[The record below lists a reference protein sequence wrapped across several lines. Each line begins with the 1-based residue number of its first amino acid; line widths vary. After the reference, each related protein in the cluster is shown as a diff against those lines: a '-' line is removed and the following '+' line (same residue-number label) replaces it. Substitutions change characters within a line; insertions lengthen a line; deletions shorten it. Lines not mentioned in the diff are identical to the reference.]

1 MVNLNNILLNLLTKM
16 KSNYLLKILQSELLN
31 SPQDEQKNRFLNGLI
46 QKLQSELSEFTEEE
60 KQFLDELKPL
70 IEKIENFGIIN
81 TKISEI
87 IAENRTKL
95 DQCNKLFNL
104 LYSQVIR
111 SWYVLLRMF
120 YHDLEP
126 L

>member
-70 IEKIENFGIIN
+70 IEKIEDLGIIN
-81 TKISEI
+81 KKNTFK
-87 IAENRTKL
+87 
-95 DQCNKLFNL
+95 QGF
-104 LYSQVIR
+104 
-111 SWYVLLRMF
+111 F
-120 YHDLEP
+120 
-126 L
+126 